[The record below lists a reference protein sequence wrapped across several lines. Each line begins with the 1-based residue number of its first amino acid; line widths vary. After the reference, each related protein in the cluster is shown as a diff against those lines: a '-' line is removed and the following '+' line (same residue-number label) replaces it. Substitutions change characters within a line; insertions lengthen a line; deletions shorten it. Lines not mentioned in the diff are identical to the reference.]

1 MLISFIVLGAIILA
15 VTIILTLPTLG
26 KAYKGAVVSNIDL
39 CAEIGKQI
47 LEKGGTAADA
57 AIAVLFC
64 EGVTLPECMGLGGG
78 FLLTYYQKS
87 TNEVICLNS
96 RETAPA
102 KAHRDMYNGNRFAS
116 QLGGLAVAVP
126 GELIGYWTLY
136 NRFGKGVPWADLV
149 QPSID
154 LCEKG
159 FPVGGF
165 LAKSFL
171 EDPDRLIGGPITKEL
186 VINPH
191 TKKPYKPGEI
201 MKRPRLAKT
210 LRIIAKQGGMA
221 LHDGVLTKGFV
232 KDVQDRGGILTE
244 EDMRNYKP
252 LWVKPVQTTFS
263 NGHTLYSIPIPGSG
277 AVLTLILNILDNFLL
292 RGDFYTPINYQRMIE
307 SFKFAYGART
317 KLGDADTPFMRG
329 LVSGMMSKDYAKEL
343 RSYIYDKNT
352 FDSVAYYGAN
362 TTFEED
368 HGTAHMS
375 VLAPNGDAVA
385 VTSTINGRWGAY
397 FGSPSTGIIL
407 NNEMDD
413 FSSPGFQ
420 NLYGLPPSPSNF
432 IQPGRRPISSMSPT
446 IILND
451 KGDVMMVIGAAGGSR
466 ITTSVA
472 QIIVKHLWYGIDLKT
487 AMDEA
492 RVHHQ
497 LMPNV
502 LVAEESF
509 KLQFPYLLDK
519 LQQIG
524 HTIKYSNAS
533 GFTAITV
540 ISQIRRGNLLGVYD
554 IRRGGGVSYL

>member
-1 MLISFIVLGAIILA
+1 
-15 VTIILTLPTLG
+15 
-26 KAYKGAVVSNIDL
+26 
-39 CAEIGKQI
+39 
-47 LEKGGTAADA
+47 
-57 AIAVLFC
+57 
-64 EGVTLPECMGLGGG
+64 MGLGGG

-87 TNEVICLNS
+87 TNEVISLNA
-96 RETAPA
+96 RETAPE
-102 KAHRDMYNGNRFAS
+102 KAHKDMYNGNRFAS

-136 NRFGKGVPWADLV
+136 NRFGKGLPWADLV

-159 FPVGGF
+159 FPVGKF
-165 LAKSFL
+165 LADSFL
-171 EDPDRLIGGPITKEL
+171 ENPDKLLGGPVTKEL
-186 VINPH
+186 VMNPY
-191 TKKPYKPGEI
+191 TKKAYKAGEI

-221 LHDGVLTKGFV
+221 LHNGVLTEGFV
-232 KDVQDRGGILTE
+232 KDVQDRGGILTV
-244 EDMRNYKP
+244 EDMKNYKP
-252 LWVKPVQTTFS
+252 IWVNPVQTTFT
-263 NGHTLYSIPIPGSG
+263 NGHTLYSIPLPGSG
-277 AVLTLILNILDNFLL
+277 AVLSLILNILDSFLI

-317 KLGDADTPFMRG
+317 NLGDSDTPFMRG
-329 LVSGMMSKDYAKEL
+329 LIARMLSKDYAKEL

-352 FDSVAYYGAN
+352 FDNVAYYGAN

-368 HGTAHMS
+368 HGTAHIC

-397 FGSPSTGIIL
+397 LGSPSTGIIL

-446 IILND
+446 IILNR
-451 KGDVMMVIGAAGGSR
+451 KGDVMMIIGAAGGSK

-472 QIIVKHLWYGIDLKT
+472 QIIVKHLWYGIDLKR

-502 LVAEESF
+502 LLIEDNF
-509 KLQFPYLLDK
+509 KLEYEKLLDK
-519 LQQIG
+519 IEKIG
-524 HTIKYSNAS
+524 HNIQFMYPADGVCAVTSISHVNR
-533 GFTAITV
+533 GHV
-540 ISQIRRGNLLGVYD
+540 IGVPD
-554 IRRGGGVSYL
+554 IRRKTGGVGYL